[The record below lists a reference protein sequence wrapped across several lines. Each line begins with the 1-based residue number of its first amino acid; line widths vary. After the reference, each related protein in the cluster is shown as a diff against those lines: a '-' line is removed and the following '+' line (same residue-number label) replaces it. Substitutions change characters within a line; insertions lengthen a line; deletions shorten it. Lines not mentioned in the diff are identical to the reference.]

1 MDENKEIIIEKVPLK
16 LRMSDPTFADLD
28 KRIQFVYRWLIK
40 NFPTISFSMMHS
52 YQPMKIKSNCCST
65 IYTLGSL
72 KIRKGLPRNRTFIG
86 IREFS
91 NHEQS
96 KI

>member
-1 MDENKEIIIEKVPLK
+1 LDENKEIIIEKFPLK
-16 LRMSDPTFADLD
+16 LRMSDPIFADLD
-28 KRIQFVYRWLIK
+28 KRIKSIYRWLK
-40 NFPTISFSMMHS
+40 FKFPTISFQIMHS
-52 YQPMKIKSNCCST
+52 YQPVKIESNCCST

-72 KIRKGLPRNRTFIG
+72 KIRKGLSKNRSFIG